1 MHNDPTGTSDRHS
14 AYDEAIR
21 DADDALADALSH
33 VRAEEDAHR
42 ITPLEACA
50 ERVGLLE
57 RHLEECRRL
66 RREHLCGS

>member
-14 AYDEAIR
+14 AYYEAIR
-21 DADDALADALSH
+21 DTDDALADALSH

-66 RREHLCGS
+66 RREHLGGS

>member
-14 AYDEAIR
+14 AYYEASR

-66 RREHLCGS
+66 RREHLGGS